1 MDTSLSWKDHFENL
15 CVRLSRVIFV
25 VGGLKKAAYSQ
36 IFKNNLLCFF
46 IIINRIWVDS
56 MGG

>member
-1 MDTSLSWKDHFENL
+1 MDTSLSWKAHFDSF

-25 VGGLKKAAYSQ
+25 VGEFKKAAYSQ

-46 IIINRIWVDS
+46 IIINRI
-56 MGG
+56 